1 MITAAGIHQWAAT
14 QSIQDPDSSGGTTA
28 GFFCTTVDGAGTGTG
43 GEVLSTGGGTGV
55 AVGAEGVAAGA
66 VGAGGG
72 AAVTDGAGFV

>member
-28 GFFCTTVDGAGTGTG
+28 GFFCTTGAGVGTG

-55 AVGAEGVAAGA
+55 AVGAEGVDAGA
-66 VGAGGG
+66 VGAGEG